1 MFFKQYYLE
10 CLAQAS
16 YLIGDE
22 GSGRAVVVDPRRDI
36 DEYVADAKQ
45 AGLTIEMAIL
55 THLHADFIA
64 GHIELRDQVGATIGL
79 SDRATPDY
87 AVEPLR
93 DGQVLALGQ
102 VGLQILQT
110 PGHTPESVSIVVF
123 DYATSRTEP
132 HAVLTGDTLFIG
144 DVGRPDLLVSVGM
157 TSGELASQLYDSLH
171 DKLLKLRDETLV
183 YPGHGAGSLCGRS
196 LGSETVSTM
205 GEQRAYNYALQPM
218 SREAFVE
225 LITADQPDAPQ
236 YFSYDADL
244 NQRERESLE
253 ESLARVLTPH
263 SLDEVVTLEAAGAQI
278 LDVREAG
285 PFAAVHLRGATNVGL
300 DGQFSTW
307 VGTVLQHD
315 RPILLVA
322 DPGSEREAAMRLGRI
337 GFDNVAGY
345 LDGGMAALEGHDDL
359 VAQFPRYA
367 PATLAEVME
376 EPDPPFLLDVRSAT
390 ERESGQI
397 GESAHIP
404 LQQLGDH
411 LEELPRDRP
420 IVVYCEGGFRSVIA
434 ASILERRGFAR
445 VGDLAGGF
453 SAWHQTV
460 AV

>member
-1 MFFKQYYLE
+1 MFFKQYYLG

-16 YLIGDE
+16 YLIGDT
-22 GSGRAVVVDPRRDI
+22 GTGRAVVVDPRRDT

-64 GHIELRDQVGATIGL
+64 GHIELRDRVGATIGL
-79 SDRATPDY
+79 SNQATPDY
-87 AVEPLR
+87 AVEALA
-93 DGQVLALGQ
+93 DGQVLELGE

-123 DYATSRTEP
+123 DYAMSRTAP

-157 TSGELASQLYDSLH
+157 TSSGLASQLYDSLQ
-171 DKLLKLRDETLV
+171 DKLLTLPNETLV

-253 ESLARVLTPH
+253 ESLERVLIPH
-263 SLDEVVTLEAAGAQI
+263 SVEQVLRLVEAGAQI

-307 VGTVLQHD
+307 VGTVLQHE
-315 RPILLVA
+315 RPILIVA
-322 DPGSEREAAMRLGRI
+322 EPGSEREAAMRLGRI

-345 LDGGMAALEGHDDL
+345 LEGGMAALEGHDDL
-359 VAQFPRYA
+359 VARFLRYA
-367 PATLAEVME
+367 PATLAEVLE
-376 EPDPPFLLDVRSAT
+376 ESDPPFLLDVRSAA
-390 ERESGQI
+390 ERDAGQI
-397 GESAHIP
+397 GESVHIP
-404 LQQLGDH
+404 LQQLDQQ
-411 LEELPRDRP
+411 LDALPHDRP
-420 IVVYCEGGFRSVIA
+420 IVVYCEGGYRSVIA
-434 ASILERRGFAR
+434 ASILEREGFGP
-445 VGDLAGGF
+445 VGDLAGGYG
-453 SAWHQTV
+453 AWRQTV